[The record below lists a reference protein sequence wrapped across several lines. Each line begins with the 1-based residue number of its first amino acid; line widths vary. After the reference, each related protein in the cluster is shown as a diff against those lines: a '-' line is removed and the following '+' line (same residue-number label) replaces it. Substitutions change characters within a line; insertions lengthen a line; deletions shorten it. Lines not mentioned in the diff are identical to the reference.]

1 MLKSALDNSRV
12 FESLDKKDLY
22 SSIAKIS
29 LQFESGWHEAH
40 FLNLGFE
47 PEKLKSIVLA
57 GMGGS
62 NMAGKVI
69 HSLSPF
75 LLNIPFEVA
84 ANYRLPPYVKKSTL
98 VILSSYSGNT
108 QETLSCALDAKNRGA
123 KIVCIA
129 SGGQLEK
136 MAKENHWPLI
146 KLDPALN
153 TSKIPRMG
161 LFLSLGA
168 SLGLIERFKPDL
180 TPINPKQISSL
191 ISRTLD
197 PIGKDIKTKENPA
210 KALAEKYKGQGL
222 IILGANHLYGV
233 ADTVKNFFNETSKT
247 FSVSLSIPDMNH
259 HFLDGLVY
267 PEKLK
272 DSVSFLIFN
281 SSLYPQVIQRRV
293 ELIKD
298 ILLKQKYKLS
308 IIRPE
313 SSGPTE
319 QVLESLVFCTLLS
332 YYLGIANQVDPS
344 ATPWVDYLKN
354 HL

>member
-1 MLKSALDNSRV
+1 MLKTALDNSRV
-12 FESLDKKDLY
+12 YETLDKKDLY
-22 SSIAKIS
+22 SSIGKIS

-47 PEKLKSIVLA
+47 PEKLRSIVFA

-62 NMAGKVI
+62 NMAGKII
-69 HSLSPF
+69 HSLAPF
-75 LLNIPFEVA
+75 LLSVPFEIV
-84 ANYRLPPYVKKSTL
+84 ANYRLPSYANKNTL
-98 VILSSYSGNT
+98 VVLSSYSGNT
-108 QETLSCALDAKNRGA
+108 QETLSCALDAKNRGT

-153 TSKIPRMG
+153 TSKVPRLG

-168 SLGLIERFKPDL
+168 SIGLIERLKTDG
-180 TPINPKQISSL
+180 TPINPKQMASL
-191 ISRTLD
+191 LSRTLD
-197 PIGKDIKTKENPA
+197 PIGRNIELKANPA
-210 KALAEKYKGQGL
+210 KTLAEKYKGQGL
-222 IILGANHLYGV
+222 IILAANHLYGV
-233 ADTVKNFFNETSKT
+233 ADTIKNFFNETSKT

-259 HFLDGLVY
+259 HFLDGLTY

-272 DSVSFLIFN
+272 DNVSFLVLN
-281 SSLYPQVIQRRV
+281 SNLYPQVIQRRI

-298 ILLKQKYKLS
+298 ILVKQRYKMT
-308 IIRPE
+308 IIKPE
-313 SSGPTE
+313 SSGPVE
-319 QVLESLVFCTLLS
+319 QVLESLVFCSLLS
-332 YYLGIANQVDPS
+332 YYLSIVNHVDPG